1 MCNSAKSCRIFIS
14 IYLSSLQ
21 FKSCVARPPPH
32 CMLFP
37 LHHAL
42 FPLHWCRR
50 VHPLLHPAPLHHK
63 TTNPRKF
70 SKTRAQLPPSPIGWA
85 ICPLTCPVSSTLA
98 CIVILSIVYFCIAV
112 SPPVYKQHR
121 KMHFS
126 RSNKKILVDCKRKK
140 LLLFQ
145 SII

>member
-1 MCNSAKSCRIFIS
+1 MCNSAKSCRIFIC

-21 FKSCVARPPPH
+21 SKSCVAHPPPH

-85 ICPLTCPVSSTLA
+85 ICPLTCPVLSTLA

-112 SPPVYKQHR
+112 TPPP
-121 KMHFS
+121 FT
-126 RSNKKILVDCKRKK
+126 SNTVKC
-140 LLLFQ
+140 LFQ
-145 SII
+145 GPIRKSWLIVNGKNCSYFKA